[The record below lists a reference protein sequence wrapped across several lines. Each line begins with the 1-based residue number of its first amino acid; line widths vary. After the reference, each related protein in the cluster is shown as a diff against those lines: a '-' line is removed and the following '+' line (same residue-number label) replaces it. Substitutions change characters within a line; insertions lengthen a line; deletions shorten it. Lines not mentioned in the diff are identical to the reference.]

1 MDYQLHEGSIALPDG
16 FKDRTVNMF
25 AFGDSVPAPLN
36 ITISRDDMPS
46 TEDLSTYISR
56 QVKLIANQLRGY
68 TLTDKK
74 PAILS
79 TGQTVSGIQ
88 VDAYYMHE
96 GRPIYQ
102 RQAAFEIMPGRI
114 LVFSATSQTDF
125 SASQDED
132 WLQLLASFQPRLN
145 DAQPTRTEQE

>member
-25 AFGDSVPAPLN
+25 TLGDSVPAPLN
-36 ITISRDDMPS
+36 ITISRDDMLPA
-46 TEDLSTYISR
+46 EDMSTYISR
-56 QVKLIANQLRGY
+56 QIKLIANKLRGY
-68 TLTDKK
+68 TLLGKK
-74 PAILS
+74 SALLS
-79 TGQTVSGIQ
+79 TGHTLPGIQ

-102 RQAAFEIMPGRI
+102 RQAAFEVIPGRI

-125 SASQDED
+125 SSTQDED
-132 WLQLLASFQPRLN
+132 WLQLLASFQPHPDN
-145 DAQPTRTEQE
+145 AGPINTEQE